1 MSAPPPTTNP
11 GLGERLARLLLH
23 YVLPPLLLFAVVI
36 TVWHYYATGI
46 RIGETVILKTQP
58 AFLVPSPA
66 AVYTAAVNGREKL
79 ATAVGLTALGAL
91 AGFGA
96 SLLIGSLI
104 AFLFSQSALI
114 QRAAYPYAIFLQT
127 VPIVAIAPL
136 IIIWFGNGFQAI
148 AITAFIVSLFP
159 IITNG
164 TEGLTALD
172 RNAVELFEVNNA
184 SRLQKLLKLRLPNS
198 VPYFITGAK
207 TSSGLS
213 VIGGIVGEF
222 FAGYGTE
229 KFGLGYLIFQTSGQ
243 LRTADLFAAIIA
255 STLLGL
261 AIFGLVGLVGNL
273 LLSRWKYA
281 G

>member
-1 MSAPPPTTNP
+1 
-11 GLGERLARLLLH
+11 
-23 YVLPPLLLFAVVI
+23 
-36 TVWHYYATGI
+36 
-46 RIGETVILKTQP
+46 
-58 AFLVPSPA
+58 
-66 AVYTAAVNGREKL
+66 
-79 ATAVGLTALGAL
+79 
-91 AGFGA
+91 
-96 SLLIGSLI
+96 
-104 AFLFSQSALI
+104 
-114 QRAAYPYAIFLQT
+114 
-127 VPIVAIAPL
+127 
-136 IIIWFGNGFQAI
+136 
-148 AITAFIVSLFP
+148 VSLFP

-243 LRTADLFAAIIA
+243 LKTADLFAAIIA